1 MHARFLPLLALSLLP
16 LQAQD
21 SPAPAQAEVTPAAPA
36 QAQAEAT
43 PASPAPAPAAQQ
55 VQESPTAIAQA
66 SAYDSDDTK
75 LEGYLVELKKEAN
88 QGNPEAARRLAE
100 NYLAGNHFEQA
111 RAWGQKYLDLLRAK
125 AEGGDIT
132 SMLMLGGMYWQGGRY
147 ADPDRE
153 DAARWFRMAADK
165 GDVRA
170 WYILGEAYRESGQLD
185 KAAEA
190 FSKAYQVYADRVLA
204 DANDLE
210 ALYWQGYMELKGEGT
225 AANADSGLEKL
236 NRAADAG
243 SQWALTCLFKVY
255 TEGDSVAQ
263 DKAKAMEYAK
273 RLVDTT
279 GDATMAY
286 MLACHYM
293 NLDGSARPGEGVDEQ
308 NSEALK
314 YLDIAAKANNPSA
327 ICHKA
332 DILRREGK
340 LSEALG
346 YYRQAASMAQPQ
358 ALTAAAEILL
368 TGGEGI
374 EQDTDMALR
383 YLQTAVARYQDGD
396 ACRMLADFYREQ
408 GETEL
413 ANHWIVQASDAN
425 CAAAMAQRGLLH
437 LSPFSGLSW
446 DPTLTYQWWIKGR
459 ELGDST
465 CQLYL
470 NLYFFVFLP
479 LLLILVFGLPI
490 YLVRRVSKQ
499 RDSEQE
505 QTKA

>member
-1 MHARFLPLLALSLLP
+1 MQARLLPLLLLSLLP

-21 SPAPAQAEVTPAAPA
+21 TAVSTAPDPSADTA
-36 QAQAEAT
+36 
-43 PASPAPAPAAQQ
+43 ASPAAD
-55 VQESPTAIAQA
+55 VQATSPA
-66 SAYDSDDTK
+66 SAEDSIYTSEDSK
-75 LEGYLVELKKEAN
+75 LEGYLTELKKEAN

-100 NYLAGNHFEQA
+100 NYLTGNHFEQA
-111 RAWGQKYLDLLRAK
+111 RAWGHKYLDLLRAK
-125 AEGGDIT
+125 AEGGDVM
-132 SMLMLGGMYWQGGRY
+132 SMLMLGGMYWQGGRF
-147 ADPDRE
+147 ADPNRE
-153 DAARWFRMAADK
+153 EAVRWFRMAADK

-170 WYILGEAYRESGQLD
+170 SYILGEAYREAGQQD
-185 KAAEA
+185 KAREA
-190 FSKAYQVYADRVLA
+190 FGKAYSVYSDRVNA

-225 AANADSGLEKL
+225 AANTSAGLEKL

-243 SQWALTCLFKVY
+243 NPWALTCLFKAY
-255 TEGDSVAQ
+255 ANGDSVSP
-263 DKAKAMEYAK
+263 DKAKAMEYAR
-273 RLVDTT
+273 RLVDST

-286 MLACHYM
+286 MLACYYM
-293 NLDGSARPGEGVDEQ
+293 NLDGSARPGEGVDEK
-308 NSEALK
+308 NPEAVK

-340 LSEALG
+340 LAEALE

-368 TGGEGI
+368 EGGDGI
-374 EQDTDMALR
+374 EQDSDLALR

-396 ACRMLADFYREQ
+396 ACRMLADFYRSQ
-408 GETEL
+408 GETAL
-413 ANHWIVQASDAN
+413 ANHWIVLASDAN

-490 YLVRRVSKQ
+490 YLARRVSKRGSTAQ
-499 RDSEQE
+499 GKGEE
-505 QTKA
+505 